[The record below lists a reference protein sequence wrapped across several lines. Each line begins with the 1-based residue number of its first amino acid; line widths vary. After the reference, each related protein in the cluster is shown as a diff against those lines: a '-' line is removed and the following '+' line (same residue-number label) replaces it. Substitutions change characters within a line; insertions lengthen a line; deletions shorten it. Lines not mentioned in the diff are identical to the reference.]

1 MRPKLLGNLIPATY
15 NLWIGGSPA
24 SGAPTCSGGIY
35 GSTVS
40 CVWMFACLILGF
52 NVAFSNHLPGWVVP
66 RRAYTIRHVLF
77 DYLHGSSGE
86 CSRALF
92 DVVFST
98 YAGLH
103 HDYHD
108 NLYVLI
114 KGEKIFEL
122 YAPSDAACMY
132 TKGEIDKVY
141 PNGRIVYKGAG
152 EGVNADGSDPAGT
165 YTAIPINPQT

>member
-1 MRPKLLGNLIPATY
+1 MT
-15 NLWIGGSPA
+15 
-24 SGAPTCSGGIY
+24 
-35 GSTVS
+35 
-40 CVWMFACLILGF
+40 
-52 NVAFSNHLPGWVVP
+52 FSNPLPGWVVP
-66 RRAYTIRHVLF
+66 RRAYTIRHVSFEYLHGSSGECSRAPYTIRHVSF

-92 DVVFST
+92 DVVFSA

-132 TKGEIDKVY
+132 TKGEIERVY
-141 PNGRIVYKGAG
+141 PNGRIVYKGVGA
-152 EGVNADGSDPAGT
+152 GVNADGSDPAGT
-165 YTAIPINPQT
+165 RAPKSLDSHT